1 MTNNPISAEL
11 VRELRE
17 RTGAGIMECKK
28 ALTDAN
34 GNLDSAIEAL
44 RKSGL
49 AKAAKKAG
57 RTAAEGIIVLRLSPD
72 QKTGVLL
79 EINSETDFVARD
91 QNFVA
96 FANKV
101 ADRALADRIAT
112 IEDLLKHPYGNHSD
126 QTIEQARH
134 DLIAK
139 LGENIQ
145 VRRLALLQS
154 TTSIGAYKHGEKIG
168 VLVQLNTDN
177 PILGKDI
184 AMHIAALKPQAIAPE
199 NISAD
204 IIAKEREIF
213 MAQAKDSGKSGDIIE
228 KMIEGRIR
236 KFLNEI
242 SLVGQPFVKNPDES
256 VNDVLKKSNAKVL
269 SFIRFE
275 VGEGIEKTTTD
286 FAQEVM
292 AQVRGT

>member
-1 MTNNPISAEL
+1 
-11 VRELRE
+11 
-17 RTGAGIMECKK
+17 
-28 ALTDAN
+28 
-34 GNLDSAIEAL
+34 
-44 RKSGL
+44 
-49 AKAAKKAG
+49 
-57 RTAAEGIIVLRLSPD
+57 
-72 QKTGVLL
+72 
-79 EINSETDFVARD
+79 
-91 QNFVA
+91 
-96 FANKV
+96 
-101 ADRALADRIAT
+101 
-112 IEDLLKHPYGNHSD
+112 
-126 QTIEQARH
+126 
-134 DLIAK
+134 
-139 LGENIQ
+139 
-145 VRRLALLQS
+145 
-154 TTSIGAYKHGEKIG
+154 
-168 VLVQLNTDN
+168 VQLNTDN